1 MRAGWLHAWLSGSP
15 GRGFK
20 TKQCSAGRGLMG
32 RGVLQSDS
40 GVVKVDFETPEKGT
54 RDLLYVDGDMQISID
69 HRGFIAVAVR
79 NT

>member
-1 MRAGWLHAWLSGSP
+1 MVFDPEGGRVCLVQSGE
-15 GRGFK
+15 
-20 TKQCSAGRGLMG
+20 
-32 RGVLQSDS
+32 

-79 NT
+79 NK